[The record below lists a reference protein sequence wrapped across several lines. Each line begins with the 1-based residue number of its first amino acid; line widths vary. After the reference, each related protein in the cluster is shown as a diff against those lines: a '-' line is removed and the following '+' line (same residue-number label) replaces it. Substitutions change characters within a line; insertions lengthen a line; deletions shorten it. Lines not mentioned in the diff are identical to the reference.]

1 VAHGFEGRP
10 DLAHGGGAGLEFPS
24 PGDSRLLT
32 VRRGPGRGRRG
43 RGRRGSPFLKVAT
56 ALVAARE
63 VVEEARALED
73 ERLDL
78 DDVLVRLAVKIL
90 AYDQATTTTP

>member
-1 VAHGFEGRP
+1 MA
-10 DLAHGGGAGLEFPS
+10 D
-24 PGDSRLLT
+24 LLT
-32 VRRGPGRGRRG
+32 DLHRYAEAAAVMREIAPAAPTPQDERACRIAAEACDRMPE
-43 RGRRGSPFLKVAT
+43 
-56 ALVAARE
+56 LVAARE

-78 DDVLVRLAVKIL
+78 DDVLARLIVKIL